1 MGASDTRGLRPAAG
15 GAGPGVISMTN
26 RIDVSELII
35 NCIETNGVCPGVT
48 LLSIR
53 VALYIRTPNVMTNR
67 LDMGRD
73 HDCFLVE
80 TNVPCEHNNSARR
93 ASPPLNDVLYWSEPQ
108 LKIFWYCGM

>member
-1 MGASDTRGLRPAAG
+1 
-15 GAGPGVISMTN
+15 
-26 RIDVSELII
+26 
-35 NCIETNGVCPGVT
+35 
-48 LLSIR
+48 
-53 VALYIRTPNVMTNR
+53 MTNR

-108 LKIFWYCGM
+108 EKILWYCGMCGKLILDNPAHLRECLACGLWCCDRCYYPE